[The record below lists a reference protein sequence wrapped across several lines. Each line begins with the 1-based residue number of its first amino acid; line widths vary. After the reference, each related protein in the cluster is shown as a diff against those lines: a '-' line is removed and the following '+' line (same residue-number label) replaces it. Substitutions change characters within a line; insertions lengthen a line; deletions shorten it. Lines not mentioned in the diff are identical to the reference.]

1 MKIIGNA
8 VGAPMPRTDYHQQD
22 PTKSDYLVGREAI
35 AQRVEEA
42 VQAAQSA
49 QSAASGTLP
58 KTGGAMEGPIDMGGN
73 ALAGLPDPAS
83 DDEAASW
90 GAVKEAVNAHAEKKD
105 NPHGVTAAQVG
116 AVSIK
121 LLWTNASPT
130 SEFAAQTISL
140 NLNGYDY
147 VAIEYRANSAGRH
160 KMEFCKVGEPC
171 HLDAV
176 CGSSDNGLGGAN
188 VLSIF
193 RQAEVSTSGV
203 VFTKGIYT
211 KQNST
216 SVTYTDAPLWAVPR
230 RIYGIKGVT

>member
-42 VQAAQSA
+42 VQAAQFA

-105 NPHGVTAAQVG
+105 NPHDVTAAQTG
-116 AVSIK
+116 AVEKK
-121 LLWTNASPT
+121 LLWSNAS
-130 SEFAAQTISL
+130 SGSAFDAQTVSL
-140 NLNGYDY
+140 DLSEYSY
-147 VAIEYRANSAGRH
+147 VEILYRAGAAGAW
-160 KMEFCKVGEPC
+160 KSQVCLVGLTVL
-171 HLDAV
+171 LDGV
-176 CGSSDNGLGGAN
+176 CGSSGTTGGAYCFS
-188 VLSIF
+188 VF
-193 RQAEVSTSGV
+193 RTGTVSGTGINFSKAYAVKQHGTDTAE
-203 VFTKGIYT
+203 FTE
-211 KQNST
+211 NNH
-216 SVTYTDAPLWAVPR
+216 WAVPFM
-230 RIYGIKGVT
+230 ILGIKGVT

>member
-35 AQRVEEA
+35 AQRVAEA

-90 GAVKEAVNAHAEKKD
+90 GAVQGAVDAHAEEKD
-105 NPHGVTAAQVG
+105 NPHDVTAAQTG
-116 AVSIK
+116 AVEMKK
-121 LLWTNASPT
+121 LWENGSPN
-130 SEFAAQTISL
+130 SDFAEQTIPLSL
-140 NLNGYDY
+140 SGYQY
-147 VAIEYRANSAGRH
+147 VAIDYNPIGTYARKRTY
-160 KMEFCKVGEPC
+160 CKPGEVC
-171 HLDAV
+171 YLDAV
-176 CGSSDNGLGGAN
+176 GGSSSGGIAGAYVN
-188 VLSIF
+188 TVVRL
-193 RQAEVSTSGV
+193 ATVSDSGIE
-203 VFTKGIYT
+203 FTKAVYS

-216 SVTYTDAPLWAVPR
+216 TVTWTDRANYAIPV
-230 RIYGIKGVT
+230 RIFGIKGVT